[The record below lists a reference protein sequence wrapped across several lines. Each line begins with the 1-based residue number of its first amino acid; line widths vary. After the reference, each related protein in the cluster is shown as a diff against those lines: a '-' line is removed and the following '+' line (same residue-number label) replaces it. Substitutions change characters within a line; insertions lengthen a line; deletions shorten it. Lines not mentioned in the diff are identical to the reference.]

1 MISDYKGTF
10 DFRFFT
16 ARGTILTIDLSY
28 NHKNES
34 NSGTKC
40 TLSFDWGRNSNCNLC
55 NVNRLNTFCLIF
67 HRTWLFPISLE
78 ANRITFWKHCW
89 CCFSDFSLFSFVCD
103 ISNHHINYFLYFPRN
118 RLRWVLIDNPTQLT
132 VIHDKSQKKTKQ
144 CYIGTFSSFSSCVC
158 VCVSEG
164 VSVWVC
170 LWVCVRVSVYVCV
183 FTLVFLCM
191 IVSMSLGVGEAIS
204 RLIQEDLRN
213 GICQRI
219 NFTILRKACNL
230 PWVRG
235 CTSFYEEHNEY

>member
-1 MISDYKGTF
+1 MLIGST
-10 DFRFFT
+10 
-16 ARGTILTIDLSY
+16 
-28 NHKNES
+28 
-34 NSGTKC
+34 
-40 TLSFDWGRNSNCNLC
+40 SFVLFSTW
-55 NVNRLNTFCLIF
+55 
-67 HRTWLFPISLE
+67 TWLFPIPLE

-118 RLRWVLIDNPTQLT
+118 RFRWVLIDNPTQLT
-132 VIHDKSQKKTKQ
+132 VIHDKCQKNKAVKSV
-144 CYIGTFSSFSSCVC
+144 ILVLFLPVCVC

-191 IVSMSLGVGEAIS
+191 IVSVSVGVGRAIS